1 MVLTG
6 LVNLPIDE
14 DLEKL
19 YQRTSRIK
27 DIEEDWND
35 NVNVGSRTSLA
46 NSDC

>member
-19 YQRTSRIK
+19 YQRASRIK
-27 DIEEDWND
+27 DVEEDWND
-35 NVNVGSRTSLA
+35 NVNVRSRTSLA